1 MKNHLHVEFLR
12 LGVALDEVFQRPPDA
27 VVHVVQ
33 LSGPVVG
40 LWELQQAPAQQGRA
54 ERHGEVE
61 LHVVAGCGRRVY
73 LHIYFDLLCHV
84 LSYNLRLPQPP
95 QWGAADAE
103 IKVPFVENTELKGSS
118 FQVWSRSVYSH
129 ILTSYAEPTKRVVSG
144 RSARHHYA
152 TV

>member
-61 LHVVAGCGRRVY
+61 LHIVAGCRDIGGISQLFRIFLAEKVWWGGGVGGLLATSVCCGSEPRVP
-73 LHIYFDLLCHV
+73 F
-84 LSYNLRLPQPP
+84 LPSEPSV
-95 QWGAADAE
+95 DAE
-103 IKVPFVENTELKGSS
+103 ITVSSGENQIKASILKAWRWPRG
-118 FQVWSRSVYSH
+118 F
-129 ILTSYAEPTKRVVSG
+129 
-144 RSARHHYA
+144 
-152 TV
+152 